1 MRFFVVQNLMFCHME
16 ISSSSTRMSKYIIIN
31 NPDIGMAMPRWQH
44 DFQSQRFDLKL
55 TNLEAGVDS
64 PLVYFVRKF
73 LK

>member
-1 MRFFVVQNLMFCHME
+1 
-16 ISSSSTRMSKYIIIN
+16 
-31 NPDIGMAMPRWQH
+31 MAMPRWQH